1 MLVSSHE
8 HQSYSRNVLHN
19 GINIE
24 TTTHVL
30 SIYWRQNSGSNAH
43 KHGPLV
49 LAIVGIVENN

>member
-1 MLVSSHE
+1 M
-8 HQSYSRNVLHN
+8 LHN